1 MKRQITYRDFFL
13 MCATDKELLS
23 KKHKDTLQFNNKKV
37 NRTIKQNGQKFEQ
50 TLHKRR
56 YTNCQKHMKKVFNIT
71 SHQEDTNE
79 NLNKISLY
87 AFTRMAKTI

>member
-1 MKRQITYRDFFL
+1 MEKIFTKHIS
-13 MCATDKELLS
+13 DKELFP
-23 KKHKDTLQFNNKKV
+23 KKHKDTLQFDNKKV
-37 NRTIKQNGQKFEQ
+37 NNTIKQNGQKFEQ

-56 YTNCQKHMKKVFNIT
+56 YTNCQKHMKKVFNII
-71 SHQEDTNE
+71 SHQENTNE

>member
-1 MKRQITYRDFFL
+1 MDKR
-13 MCATDKELLS
+13 
-23 KKHKDTLQFNNKKV
+23 
-37 NRTIKQNGQKFEQ
+37 FEQ